1 MISPIL
7 ITQATLSDLPSIMKV
22 IEDAQAVLKLQHSG
36 QWQDGSPSIVTIRN
50 DIENNNFYVA
60 KKEHSVVGVFALLS
74 YEPAYDNLL
83 SGVWRFQAPYLVIHR
98 FAVSSSFAR
107 QGIAT
112 KMLNY
117 CEEIAKQNH
126 IHVLRVDT
134 HDKNIPMKNL
144 LIKHGYQFA
153 GTTLIDGTKLRS
165 AYEKYIRE
173 SL

>member
-1 MISPIL
+1 MISPIF
-7 ITQATLSDLPSIMKV
+7 ITQATLTDLPSIMKV

-50 DIENNNFYVA
+50 DIENHQCYVA
-60 KKEHSVVGVFALLS
+60 KKENIVVGVFALLAH
-74 YEPAYDNLL
+74 EPAYDHLL
-83 SGVWRFQAPYLVIHR
+83 SGAWKYQAPYFVIHR
-98 FAVSSSFAR
+98 VAVTSSFAK

-112 KMLNY
+112 KMLHD
-117 CEEIAKQNH
+117 CERIAKQHH

-144 LIKHGYQFA
+144 LIKQGYQFA

-165 AYEKYIRE
+165 AYEKYIRK
-173 SL
+173 